1 MVEIKRLVISIQ
13 YNHNYK
19 KEKVGSHFVLLN
31 ITVVLR
37 ALYINNIIIILYL
50 L

>member
-1 MVEIKRLVISIQ
+1 MEIKRLVISIQ

-19 KEKVGSHFVLLN
+19 KEKVGSQFGLLN

-37 ALYINNIIIILYL
+37 TLYINDIIISLY
-50 L
+50 

>member
-1 MVEIKRLVISIQ
+1 MKIKRLVISIQ

-19 KEKVGSHFVLLN
+19 KEKVGSQFGLLN

-37 ALYINNIIIILYL
+37 TLNKNNIIITFYTF
-50 L
+50 

>member
-1 MVEIKRLVISIQ
+1 MKIKRLVISIQ

-19 KEKVGSHFVLLN
+19 KEKVGSQFGLLN

-37 ALYINNIIIILYL
+37 TLNINIIITFYTSY
-50 L
+50 